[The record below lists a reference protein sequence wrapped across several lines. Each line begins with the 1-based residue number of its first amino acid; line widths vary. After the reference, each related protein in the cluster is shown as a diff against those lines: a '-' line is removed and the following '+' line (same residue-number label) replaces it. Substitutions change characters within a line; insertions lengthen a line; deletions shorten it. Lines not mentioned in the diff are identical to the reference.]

1 MNDNNKLIIEE
12 NDERPAMELI
22 DYLNYLIK
30 KLYTNR
36 KVN

>member
-12 NDERPAMELI
+12 NDHRPSMELI

-36 KVN
+36 DVN